1 MKEQDFYTKVND
13 RFINIYST
21 GGQIERSYMKR
32 TGDIIAKDYEKK
44 DPRNKAVQEI
54 FNKIY
59 DTYYANN

>member
-1 MKEQDFYTKVND
+1 MKQDDFYTKVND

-21 GGQIERSYMKR
+21 GSHIERSFKKR

-44 DPRNKAVQEI
+44 DPRNRAVEEI

-59 DTYYANN
+59 DTYYADR

>member
-1 MKEQDFYTKVND
+1 MKQDDFYTKVND

-21 GGQIERSYMKR
+21 GGHIERSFKKR

-44 DPRNKAVQEI
+44 DPRNRAVEEL

-59 DTYYANN
+59 DTYYADR